1 MIFNTVFENFSHCR
15 GSILHKTFSNFNTFL
30 VVTHISL
37 VYNEFIN
44 I

>member
-1 MIFNTVFENFSHCR
+1 MVIP
-15 GSILHKTFSNFNTFL
+15 HKTFSNFNTFL